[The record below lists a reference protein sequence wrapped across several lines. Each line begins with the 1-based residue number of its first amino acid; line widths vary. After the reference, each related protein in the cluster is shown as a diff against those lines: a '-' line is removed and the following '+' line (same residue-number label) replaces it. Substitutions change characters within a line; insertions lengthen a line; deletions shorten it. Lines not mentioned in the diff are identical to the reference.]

1 VPYATVV
8 KIPPGIRL
16 FNKIAD
22 FRAWR
27 RQLLLDSQTLG
38 YVPTMGALHQG
49 HLALGKKASIGA
61 ISPLSG

>member
-1 VPYATVV
+1 MASIRV
-8 KIPPGIRL
+8 PPGIRL

-27 RQLLLDSQTLG
+27 RQILLNGQTLG

-49 HLALGKKASIGA
+49 HLALGK
-61 ISPLSG
+61 